1 MDLLLVESTIS
12 NFTKNK
18 LLSDIEVKV
27 LNYMACITPTV
38 EIPKNKLDRDTVT
51 KIFKRVC
58 NRISY
63 KLGDYFTDDGY
74 LNYLSQKYGLS
85 ELETKRVKSFMESK
99 FRHRL
104 ARKIYEE
111 DV

>member
-1 MDLLLVESTIS
+1 
-12 NFTKNK
+12 
-18 LLSDIEVKV
+18 
-27 LNYMACITPTV
+27 MACITPTV